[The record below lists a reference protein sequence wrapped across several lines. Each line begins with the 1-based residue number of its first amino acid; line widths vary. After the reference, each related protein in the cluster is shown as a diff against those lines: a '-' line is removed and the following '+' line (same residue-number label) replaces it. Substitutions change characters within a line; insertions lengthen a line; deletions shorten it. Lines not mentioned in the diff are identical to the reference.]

1 MHTPRSLA
9 RLAVS
14 DPCAYLQRLIDGE
27 FGFLTQGGEYV
38 QIHVEPGQKSGCFV
52 IFDGA
57 SIRVRLQTARDER
70 LNVLIGDTRAPLGAR
85 EVIGG
90 RRVWHYLTGIA
101 AYIDKDLRFGE
112 KRVNMTRQEVEEAR
126 RTSVSGYSLMLSNY
140 LERIE
145 ALFAD
150 ARFDEQR
157 DDYEEFLREAGKRTR
172 AAYGMRSRSDRSK
185 THDESD

>member
-1 MHTPRSLA
+1 MDTPRSLA

-14 DPCAYLQRLIDGE
+14 DPCAYLQRLIDAE

-38 QIHVEPGQKSGCFV
+38 PIHIEQGQKSGCFV
-52 IFDGA
+52 IFEGGG
-57 SIRVRLQTARDER
+57 IRVRLQTARDER
-70 LNVLIGDTRAPLGAR
+70 LNVLIGDTRAPLGAK
-85 EVIGG
+85 EVIGD

-126 RTSVSGYSLMLSNY
+126 RTSVNKYSLMLSNY

-150 ARFDEQR
+150 GRFDELR
-157 DDYEEFLREAGKRTR
+157 GDYEEFLRTAGERTR
-172 AAYGMRSRSDRSK
+172 AAYASRSN
-185 THDESD
+185 SDNEP